1 MYESVDEVAI
11 APYLSIKLNDTMTS
25 TNIIDGMTAEIDNIA
40 KIIKT
45 HLNITN
51 QYNLPLATY
60 ESGQGLLGTTST
72 TTKLQMGIQGDERM
86 RNVYI
91 KYY

>member
-72 TTKLQMGIQGDERM
+72 TTKLQIGIQADERM
-86 RNVYI
+86 KNVYV